1 MSTEVTVPA
10 MGESITEAVIL
21 RWLKSDGDQVAADE
35 PLCELETDKA
45 TFDLP
50 SPASGTLTGTLEVGA
65 TVRVGQ
71 VVAKIEA
78 ARVGSAASPLPK
90 PAATESAKPAAP
102 PAQETPPRAP
112 RPEEAKPQPLGK
124 PEPPAANEAAVEKPS
139 VTKAETAKPAP
150 PLVASP
156 PKVSAPVAAP
166 APAKASVATPEAR
179 PQPDRA
185 AANRANSNGQRREPM
200 SKIRRRIAERLV
212 RAQHTAAMLTTFNE
226 VDMTNVLDVREK
238 HKEEFEKAHG
248 VSLGLMSFF
257 ARATVLAMKHF
268 PIINAAIDGDDIVY
282 NDHVNLGVAVNTERG
297 LVVPILR
304 NAEDL
309 SFSRIE
315 KEIKRVAIAAR
326 DGKLAIEEL
335 SGGTFTIT
343 NGGVFGSLLS
353 TPILNPP
360 QSAILGMHTIQRRP
374 VCVGEKIR
382 ARRMMYV
389 ALSYDHRL
397 VDGRDAVQFLVKLK
411 KLLEEPLSML
421 LEG

>member
-50 SPASGTLTGTLEVGA
+50 SPASGTITGTLEVGA

-78 ARVGSAASPLPK
+78 ARVGSAASPPPK

-112 RPEEAKPQPLGK
+112 RPEEAKPQPSA
-124 PEPPAANEAAVEKPS
+124 PPAANETAVEKPS
-139 VTKAETAKPAP
+139 AEKAEAAKPAP
-150 PLVASP
+150 APAASP
-156 PKVSAPVAAP
+156 PKVSPPAATP